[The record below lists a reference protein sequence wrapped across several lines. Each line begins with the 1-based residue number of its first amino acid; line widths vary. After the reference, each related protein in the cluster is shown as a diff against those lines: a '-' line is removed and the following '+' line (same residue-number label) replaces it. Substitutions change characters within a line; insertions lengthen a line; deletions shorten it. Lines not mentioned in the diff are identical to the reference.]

1 MAIRDKSKLYLGI
14 PSLVPDKIIGEPIT
28 GTFTTDSALSPGFG
42 ATYEGMHTIANPAGV
57 RAFPISRFTLD
68 GTNYFGD
75 FSQFAAVTVV
85 TAVTAT
91 QIKYRWASNSFP
103 HTVAFQTVL
112 VSMG

>member
-14 PSLVPDKIIGEPIT
+14 PSLVPDKVIGDPIS
-28 GTFTTDSALSPGFG
+28 GTFITDSTLSPGFG
-42 ATYEGMHTIANPAGV
+42 ATYEGMYTIENPVGM

-85 TAVTAT
+85 TAVTET

-103 HTVAFQTVL
+103 HTVTFETVL
-112 VSMG
+112 VSME